1 MENKNSQTKTEQKLI
16 EKYQKEIRE
25 AILNA
30 MRAVR
35 SCVLF
40 YRDIYY
46 ALEETIKDEEEF
58 RRVEG
63 ALWSVIDGL
72 KLDDMTLYK
81 IYTDPEESFRD
92 VVVVSFGK
100 ELTEEQL
107 RVLEEVASLFGA
119 DSYDKYSEGEEQFFE
134 SMPIYGKHRDEV
146 YVVLHNLVK
155 MWTGCGADYFDKET

>member
-1 MENKNSQTKTEQKLI
+1 MENKNFELEIIQQHHDK
-16 EKYQKEIRE
+16 IRE

-30 MRAVR
+30 VKSVR

-40 YRDIYY
+40 YRDISRE
-46 ALEETIKDEEEF
+46 LEKMFEDEKTFDE
-58 RRVEG
+58 VDG
-63 ALWSVIDGL
+63 ALWLGLHGL
-72 KLDDMTLYK
+72 KLGDITLYK
-81 IYTDPEESFRD
+81 IYVDPDDGYSD

-134 SMPIYGKHRDEV
+134 SIPIYGKHRDEV